1 MAYSKA
7 KQFEIEDIKLAE
19 FAKALGH
26 PARIAIL
33 KFLSQQESCICNDI
47 VEELPLSQST
57 TSQHLKALKDVGLIT
72 GEIDGPRMCYCLDN
86 EKCFNALSLINKLFK
101 QIKCC

>member
-7 KQFEIEDIKLAE
+7 AEFNKDEIKLAHI
-19 FAKALGH
+19 AKALAH

-33 KFLSQQESCICNDI
+33 KYLSQQKSCICNDI
-47 VEELPLSQST
+47 VAELPLSQST
-57 TSQHLKALKDVGLIT
+57 TSQHLKALKDAGLIA
-72 GEIDGPRMCYCLDN
+72 GEIDGPRMCYCLDEEN
-86 EKCFNALSLINKLFK
+86 CTEAVGLLNKLFK

>member
-7 KQFEIEDIKLAE
+7 QEFETEDIKLAE
-19 FAKALGH
+19 IAKALAH

-33 KFLSQQESCICNDI
+33 KYLAQQESCICNDI
-47 VEELPLSQST
+47 VMELPLSQST
-57 TSQHLKALKDVGLIT
+57 TSQHLKALKEVGLIT
-72 GEIDGPRMCYCLDN
+72 GAIDGPRVCYCLDN
-86 EKCFNALSLINKLFK
+86 DKCFDALFLINKLFK

>member
-7 KQFEIEDIKLAE
+7 KEFEIDDIKLAE
-19 FAKALGH
+19 IAKALGH

-33 KFLSQQESCICNDI
+33 KYIARQSTCICNDI

-57 TSQHLKALKDVGLIT
+57 ISQHLKALKQVGLIA
-72 GEIDGPRMCYCLDN
+72 GEIDGPRTCYCLN
-86 EKCFNALSLINKLFK
+86 EEVCVQALSAMNKLFT